1 MLCVRGG
8 YKKEG
13 MKIVINKCYGGF
25 SISVEAAKM
34 MAKLG
39 DKQAELELNE
49 WNKKQAWLDYFK
61 AKGVWPKDCPQNEI
75 RYLEISA
82 KYDSPATFH
91 GYGYVDGFD
100 GGYSRTSETLVKAV
114 EKLGKKASGQHA
126 SLEVIEIPDGIDYY
140 IDEYDGIESVHE
152 NHRSW

>member
-1 MLCVRGG
+1 
-8 YKKEG
+8 

-39 DKQAELELNE
+39 DKQAELELNDWYKE
-49 WNKKQAWLDYFK
+49 QGWLDFFK
-61 AKGVWPKDCPQNEI
+61 KNGVWPKDCPQNQI
-75 RYLEISA
+75 PYLEISA
-82 KYDSPATFH
+82 KHDIQAEFH

-100 GGYSRTSETLVKAV
+100 NGYSRTSDSLIKAV
-114 EKLGKKASGQHA
+114 EKLGKRANGVFS
-126 SLEVIEIPDGIDYY
+126 SLQVVEIPDGIDYY
-140 IDEYDGIESVHE
+140 IDNYDGMESIHE